1 MEIAKDGGCY
11 SFKAKVMSRFK
22 LSPSWYAFWR
32 LNLHVIWFQILAA
45 AQSYGENHVNF
56 TQFGAFSRLCGSLAT
71 CVTAGALLL
80 VSRRLHT
87 FVYLTCPSKS
97 YHGEDETFT
106 HVKAVGII
114 GLLCNRGQTWCVG
127 TGEEAFRGEV
137 SFICLCSDCY
147 SCSSCDWCWE
157 SGTVLLYL
165 KQWTF
170 VCLPRLLNSWYTIQ
184 IKCYR
189 ILLHFF
195 FMGNS
200 VVKAF
205 QLIMWIFWET

>member
-56 TQFGAFSRLCGSLAT
+56 TQFGAFSKLCGSLAT

-97 YHGEDETFT
+97 YHGEDETL
-106 HVKAVGII
+106 KAVGII
-114 GLLCNRGQTWCVG
+114 GLLCNTVMTYVVCYSNSRIACIT
-127 TGEEAFRGEV
+127 
-137 SFICLCSDCY
+137 ILCS
-147 SCSSCDWCWE
+147 
-157 SGTVLLYL
+157 
-165 KQWTF
+165 
-170 VCLPRLLNSWYTIQ
+170 
-184 IKCYR
+184 
-189 ILLHFF
+189 FF
-195 FMGNS
+195 FCCNEWCS
-200 VVKAF
+200 F
-205 QLIMWIFWET
+205 